1 MVVWL
6 CVCVVCVREDCVWL
20 FGCEL
25 FVCVCVCFVY
35 FSVCVPVCV

>member
-1 MVVWL
+1 MYGCLVV
-6 CVCVVCVREDCVWL
+6 CVCVWCVREDCVWL

-25 FVCVCVCFVY
+25 FVCVCFVY